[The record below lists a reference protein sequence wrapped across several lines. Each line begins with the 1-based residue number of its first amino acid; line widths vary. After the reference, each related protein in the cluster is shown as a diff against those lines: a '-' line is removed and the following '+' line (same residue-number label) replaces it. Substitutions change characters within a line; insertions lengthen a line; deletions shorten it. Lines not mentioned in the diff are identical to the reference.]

1 MDYRRVRL
9 WSGVLSLMCLGSVGS
24 ARLWA
29 WDDFG
34 HMTVA
39 AVAWQ
44 HLTPLARE
52 RAIALL
58 RLNPDYERWVR
69 EASPDQR
76 DVVAFLRAST
86 WADAIKHEA
95 GYVDD
100 GDRPEGADANLN
112 VGYEDRREHRY
123 WHFVDVPF
131 SPDATPLPDVPAPNA
146 ATRIA
151 DFRRVLADPTAPA
164 TLRSYDLTWVLHLV
178 GDLHQPLHAVSRFTH
193 DLPQGDLGGNRIR
206 LCDPPC
212 RQELHYFWDRALGRG
227 SPAEAL
233 ALAPQL
239 PLPPRRKVTDT
250 RIEDWLEESG
260 RIGRHEVYAPPI
272 GLAAGPYAL
281 TDDYRERAL
290 NIARTQIALAGR
302 RLAVLLNAALAR
314 GAAVSAPPASG
325 SRP

>member
-9 WSGVLSLMCLGSVGS
+9 RSGVLSLLCLGALGC
-24 ARLWA
+24 ARVRA

-39 AVAWQ
+39 AVAWE
-44 HLTPLARE
+44 HLTPVARA
-52 RAIALL
+52 RATALL
-58 RLNPDYERWVR
+58 RLNPDYAHWVS
-69 EASPDQR
+69 EPSTDQR

-95 GYVDD
+95 GYLDD
-100 GDRPEGADANLN
+100 GDRPEGADANQN
-112 VGYEDRREHRY
+112 IGYEDRHEHRY

-131 SPDATPLPDVPAPNA
+131 SPDATPLPEVPTPNA

-151 DFRRVLADPTAPA
+151 DFRRVLADPKAPA

-212 RQELHYFWDRALGRG
+212 RQELHYFWDRVLGRG
-227 SPAEAL
+227 GPDEAL
-233 ALAPQL
+233 VLARQL
-239 PLPPRRKVTDT
+239 PTPPGHQVTDT
-250 RIEDWLEESG
+250 RIADWLDESG
-260 RIGRHEVYAPPI
+260 RIARHAVYATPI
-272 GLAAGPYAL
+272 GLGAGPYPL
-281 TDDYRERAL
+281 TDAYRHRAQ
-290 NIARTQIALAGR
+290 NIARAQVALAGR
-302 RLAVLLNAALAR
+302 RLAVLLNTALAR
-314 GAAVSAPPASG
+314 GGPLPAPPESG